1 MVHTIQA
8 LVARIEFLE
17 SHIQLLLS
25 SHLQSKKKNIS
36 GFKLFTQSMIHH
48 VRSDICE
55 KHFRLYGTRDFKPK
69 YTHVIKQISL
79 MWSLLDFELQS
90 HWNSFALINTNT

>member
-17 SHIQLLLS
+17 YHIQLLLS

-55 KHFRLYGTRDFKPK
+55 KHFRLYGSRDFKPK
-69 YTHVIKQISL
+69 YTDVIKHISL
-79 MWSLLDFELQS
+79 MWSLLDYELQS
-90 HWNSFALINTNT
+90 HWNSFALTNT

>member
-17 SHIQLLLS
+17 YHIQLLLS

-55 KHFRLYGTRDFKPK
+55 KHFRLYGSRDFKPK
-69 YTHVIKQISL
+69 YTDVIKHISL
-79 MWSLLDFELQS
+79 MWSLLDYELQS
-90 HWNSFALINTNT
+90 HWNSFALTNTNT